1 MFSVAAESQRSSENS
16 ATLPEWIC
24 LSGFMGTGKSHVGR
38 ILARRLDLI
47 FVDTDRVIER
57 VTGSSVKRIFATQG
71 EPAFRRY
78 ERIVVGRV
86 VHLERAVVA
95 LGGGTIL
102 DPENR
107 RRLRAR
113 GPLVILEASVDTIL
127 ARTRRRKR
135 PLLEGSDPQSRV
147 RELLEQRASAYA
159 QGDLHVA
166 TDGLSPAGV
175 AEAIL
180 TRLRALR

>member
-1 MFSVAAESQRSSENS
+1 VFNVVAESQRLSDDS
-16 ATLPEWIC
+16 LPEWIC
-24 LSGFMGTGKSHVGR
+24 LSGFMGTGKSRIGR
-38 ILARRLDLI
+38 ILARRLRLP

-57 VTGSSVKRIFATQG
+57 VTGSSVRRIFALQG
-71 EPAFRRY
+71 ESEFRRY

-86 VHLERAVVA
+86 VRLERAVVA
-95 LGGGTIL
+95 VGGGTIL
-102 DPENR
+102 DFENR

-113 GPLVILEASVDTIL
+113 GPLVTLEASVDTIL
-127 ARTRRRKR
+127 ARTRHRKR

-147 RELLEQRASAYA
+147 RKLLEQRASTYA

-166 TDGLSPAGV
+166 TDGLTPASV

-180 TRLRALR
+180 TSLRDLR